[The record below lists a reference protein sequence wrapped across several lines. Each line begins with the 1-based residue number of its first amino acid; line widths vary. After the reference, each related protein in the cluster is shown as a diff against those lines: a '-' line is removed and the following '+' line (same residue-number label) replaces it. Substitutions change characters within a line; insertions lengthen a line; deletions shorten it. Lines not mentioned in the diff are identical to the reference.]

1 MRASPFVAYT
11 AGRIGIFL
19 ATAAVL
25 WLAGFRSWI
34 LALAAILL
42 SMPVSYYV
50 LRRQRAAL
58 ARTVERRVSD
68 RRELRARLRGDEP
81 VE

>member
-1 MRASPFVAYT
+1 MRPSAFVVYT
-11 AGRIGIFL
+11 AGRFGIFL

-25 WLAGFRSWI
+25 WLVGFRSWI

-42 SMPVSYYV
+42 SMPVSYYA

-58 ARTVERRVSD
+58 ADSVERRIRD
-68 RRELRARLRGDEP
+68 RRELRARLQGDEP
-81 VE
+81 EQ